1 MRGIGGMTTVNVPG
15 AEADTLRL
23 SNGCYNL
30 HFLQHEHPMTQ
41 HIAIKNLLICVA
53 VTKINNK
60 KQKLSARLL
69 LDTYTECVRDF
80 KSLTHNFYI
89 KPGLMT

>member
-1 MRGIGGMTTVNVPG
+1 MTTVNVPG
-15 AEADTLRL
+15 AKADTLRL
-23 SNGCYNL
+23 SSGCYNL
-30 HFLQHEHPMTQ
+30 RYLQREHSMTQ
-41 HIAIKNLLICVA
+41 HSAIKNLLICVA

-60 KQKLSARLL
+60 KQKLLARLL